1 MNQKWPFA
9 LLITAMVISC
19 LVGLSPSILSHAVL
33 LETIP
38 AADSTTTGPNVS
50 VRLRFNVRIDRN
62 RSRLTLVLPDGKSVS
77 LKIDEESAPDSLLSR
92 ANGLMSGDYHLRWQ
106 VLAIDGHITRGEV
119 PFRVKSP

>member
-1 MNQKWPFA
+1 MNQKWPCA
-9 LLITAMVISC
+9 WLIAAMVISC

-33 LETIP
+33 LETVP
-38 AADSTTTGPNVS
+38 AADSTVTGPNVS

-92 ANGLMSGDYHLRWQ
+92 APGLISGDYRLRWQ
-106 VLAIDGHITRGEV
+106 VLAVDGHITRGEV